1 MSDCSSSIN
10 SVKKVKLILNDEE
23 EAAEPEDAGLSSGVA
38 DGHSCSGKVPKICTS
53 EELWLCVCRESAD
66 AAVTVTGVIER
77 WELLQVQK
85 PVCRE
90 MDVRLDLQQWQE
102 LNSDLGDVTSWL
114 GSVLPELER
123 LQSIALSAS
132 VQEFEVNIRKLKVVK
147 RMAAVLNVWQ
157 QDNSASCYHNNNYI
171 KVIQQIL

>member
-1 MSDCSSSIN
+1 
-10 SVKKVKLILNDEE
+10 
-23 EAAEPEDAGLSSGVA
+23 
-38 DGHSCSGKVPKICTS
+38 
-53 EELWLCVCRESAD
+53 
-66 AAVTVTGVIER
+66 
-77 WELLQVQK
+77 
-85 PVCRE
+85 

-123 LQSIALSAS
+123 LQSIAPSAS
-132 VQEFEVNIRKLKVVK
+132 VQEFEVNIRKLKV
-147 RMAAVLNVWQ
+147 RMLNVWQ